1 MRDRIDPV
9 ADGVLHPRVRREDE
23 VRRRGR
29 ADRDDPDRR
38 EVDFRPQAIPAED
51 PQTEERGLEEERG
64 EPLHRERRAEDVAD
78 VLGVRRPVHP
88 ELKLLDDARD
98 DAERE
103 VDQKQLAEETGQPQ
117 PALVMGPVPR
127 RLERCDEP
135 DEPDRDRDEQKVVE
149 RRDGELPAGEV
160 ESAHARQAAQPSQNP
175 HRWLL
180 RITLTP
186 MSVYRTPDERF
197 ADLPGYAYRPHYLEQ
212 DGLRMHYVDEGAGDP
227 VLLLH
232 GEPTWAFLYRK
243 LIPELVGS
251 ARCIA
256 PDYFGFG
263 RSDKPTEPGFYTY
276 DRHVESISRFA
287 AALDLRNITLVVQ
300 DWGGPIGF
308 RFAVES
314 PERIARLVVLNTGIG
329 ARAPSE
335 EWLRFQAFMRRVGTE
350 IVAGQ
355 LIRLS
360 LVQPVAD
367 EVISAY
373 DAPFPVPEARV
384 GIVRFPELV
393 PTSSEH
399 PNAARMLEVREELRS
414 FDRPALVLFSDS
426 DPIFSRR
433 AAEVMAG
440 LLPNAE
446 LDPALPGA
454 GHFLQED
461 QGETIGRR
469 IAAFRR

>member
-1 MRDRIDPV
+1 
-9 ADGVLHPRVRREDE
+9 
-23 VRRRGR
+23 
-29 ADRDDPDRR
+29 
-38 EVDFRPQAIPAED
+38 
-51 PQTEERGLEEERG
+51 
-64 EPLHRERRAEDVAD
+64 
-78 VLGVRRPVHP
+78 
-88 ELKLLDDARD
+88 
-98 DAERE
+98 
-103 VDQKQLAEETGQPQ
+103 
-117 PALVMGPVPR
+117 
-127 RLERCDEP
+127 
-135 DEPDRDRDEQKVVE
+135 
-149 RRDGELPAGEV
+149 
-160 ESAHARQAAQPSQNP
+160 
-175 HRWLL
+175 
-180 RITLTP
+180 

-243 LIPELVGS
+243 LIPE
-251 ARCIA
+251 
-256 PDYFGFG
+256 
-263 RSDKPTEPGFYTY
+263 PGFYTY

-300 DWGGPIGF
+300 DWVGPIGF

-350 IVAGQ
+350 IAAGQ

-414 FDRPALVLFSDS
+414 LDRPALVLFSDS
-426 DPIFSRR
+426 DPIFSRH